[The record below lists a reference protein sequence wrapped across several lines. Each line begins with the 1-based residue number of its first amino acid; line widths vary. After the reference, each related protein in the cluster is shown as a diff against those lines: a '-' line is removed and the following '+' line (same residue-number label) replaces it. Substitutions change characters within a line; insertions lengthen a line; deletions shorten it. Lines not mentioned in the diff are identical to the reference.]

1 MTKDLHNK
9 SMMRLIIVSMTL
21 EKSMLA
27 YNTLSVSQNSSG
39 MKKSQINEESAFY
52 FNFQL
57 CKYLG

>member
-27 YNTLSVSQNSSG
+27 YNILSVSQNSSG
-39 MKKSQINEESAFY
+39 MKKSQINEESAF
-52 FNFQL
+52 L
-57 CKYLG
+57 RMES